1 MGENFILAKDKDGKG
16 IWGEV
21 EDRESHTRP
30 RPVIMYTSVSLTIW
44 IVLRCVERLV
54 LRKKA

>member
-30 RPVIMYTSVSLTIW
+30 RLVIILSHGAKPVSLAHASHHQE
-44 IVLRCVERLV
+44 V
-54 LRKKA
+54 KHN